1 MAMEEKIN
9 KTLDLLEILKAYC
22 DFNYDKNVEIPTIGT
37 VVEIALENQKELAKE
52 FDYNFIQK

>member
-1 MAMEEKIN
+1 M
-9 KTLDLLEILKAYC
+9 LEILKVYC

-52 FDYNFIQK
+52 FDRSFIETQKEAV